1 MKTKLARIIIAAI
14 LLVAAAIIEKN
25 TGPTLWQTFLLY
37 LVPYLIVG
45 LDVIYEAIEKLLR
58 GKAFNEDLLMSIATA
73 GALSIGF
80 LPDSEPQFAEAVF
93 VMLFFQIGEL
103 FEHYAEGKSR
113 RAISSLME
121 IRPDTATVLRDGSE
135 QTVSPDTVAI
145 GETIIVKPGERIPL
159 DGNIIDGTSSLDT
172 VALTGESLPRDVC
185 TGDTVASG
193 PGSLMSV

>member
-93 VMLFFQIGEL
+93 VMLFFQIGGYVEV
-103 FEHYAEGKSR
+103 E
-113 RAISSLME
+113 
-121 IRPDTATVLRDGSE
+121 
-135 QTVSPDTVAI
+135 
-145 GETIIVKPGERIPL
+145 
-159 DGNIIDGTSSLDT
+159 
-172 VALTGESLPRDVC
+172 
-185 TGDTVASG
+185 
-193 PGSLMSV
+193 